1 MPLVE
6 FHLRL
11 RHSTTR
17 CATAAKQYNMLQ
29 QEAVDMMY
37 FLLRHEGVFVG
48 PSAALN
54 VAGAVRV
61 AKTLPPGS
69 TVVTILCDHGDRYW
83 SKGYSEKWLEVY
95 TMYSAQPPMLVYSNG
110 MCCVSCCS

>member
-95 TMYSAQPPMLVYSNG
+95 FSAQPRLLVYSNG